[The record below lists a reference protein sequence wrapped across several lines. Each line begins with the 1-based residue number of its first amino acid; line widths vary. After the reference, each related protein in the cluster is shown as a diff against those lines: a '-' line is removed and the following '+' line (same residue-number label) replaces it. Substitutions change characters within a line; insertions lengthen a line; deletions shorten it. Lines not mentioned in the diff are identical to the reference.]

1 MFGSNVVAMV
11 LAGGA
16 GERLRP
22 LTYRRCKPAVPYGGN
37 FRVIDFTLLNCVASH
52 VDGIYL
58 LAQYQAA
65 TLDRHCQDRW
75 RRLRGQHLET
85 LRPELNGRRP
95 YLGTA
100 DAVYQNID
108 VLRSTHATNVLVL
121 SGDHVYRADYDALV
135 RTHIKRRADVTILTG
150 EVSAREAC
158 SFGVVETTPDQRVT
172 RFVEKPRDPSPYA
185 RHGRCAINLGVYCFR
200 AAFLDERLAV
210 DTSHLRSSHDFGK
223 DILPAAVGRGT
234 VVSCPLETV
243 CPDSHPYWR
252 DVGTVDS
259 FFESHLDLLRPDDGF
274 QLADPRWSSSSPFRD
289 WVPKRVPARESI
301 GGRLVDGWNLLS
313 RRVELNHA
321 RVVNSVVSTGA
332 EIHRG
337 ATVED
342 CLLFPGA
349 QVGRGARLRRV
360 IVEEGVCVPA
370 HTEIGY
376 GRNSADLQTSP
387 TGVFVY
393 TGPSARRSGRRDPER
408 RHLRRIFSS
417 SARRVASPE
426 DSVVAPSRESS

>member
-22 LTYRRCKPAVPYGGN
+22 LTYRRCKPAVPFGGN
-37 FRVIDFTLLNCVASH
+37 FRVIDFTLLNCVSSH

-65 TLDRHCQDRW
+65 TLDRHCQGRW
-75 RRLRGQHLET
+75 RRSSSARAQHIET
-85 LRPELNGRRP
+85 LRPKLDGRRP

-100 DAVYQNID
+100 DAVYQNMD

-121 SGDHVYRADYDALV
+121 SGDHVYRADYEPLV
-135 RTHIKRRADVTILTG
+135 RTHIERRADVTILTG

-158 SFGVVETTPDQRVT
+158 SFGVVETTPDGRIT

-200 AAFLDERLAV
+200 AGFLDEWLRV
-210 DTSHLRSSHDFGK
+210 DASHRCSSHDYGK
-223 DILPAAVGRGT
+223 DLLPAVVGRRT
-234 VVSCPLETV
+234 VVSCPLEAV
-243 CPDSHPYWR
+243 CPDSHSYWR

-259 FFESHLDLLRPDDGF
+259 FFESHLDLLRPDVGF
-274 QLADPRWSSSSPFRD
+274 QLADPRWSSTSRFRA
-289 WVPKRVPARESI
+289 WVPRRVPVRESI
-301 GGRLVDGWNLLS
+301 GGRLVAGWNLVA
-313 RRVELNHA
+313 RGVEMNRA

-332 EIHRG
+332 KIHTD

-349 QVGRGARLRRV
+349 EVGRGARLRRV

-376 GRNSADLQTSP
+376 GRNSTDLETSP

-393 TGPSARRSGRRDPER
+393 TGPPARPSNGRDPER
-408 RHLRRIFSS
+408 PHHRQVFSR
-417 SARRVASPE
+417 SAG
-426 DSVVAPSRESS
+426 SR